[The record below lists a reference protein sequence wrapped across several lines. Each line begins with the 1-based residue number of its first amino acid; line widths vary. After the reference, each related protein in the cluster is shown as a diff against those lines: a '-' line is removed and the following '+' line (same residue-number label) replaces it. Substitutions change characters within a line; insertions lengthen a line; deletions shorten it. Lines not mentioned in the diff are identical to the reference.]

1 MVTVYGMLSSL
12 ATLLVPFA
20 STLGFWTLL
29 AVRVV
34 QGFGVATSYVAMSTI
49 SEEWAPLSESGM
61 FLCLISCHF
70 QVTNLF

>member
-34 QGFGVATSYVAMSTI
+34 QGFGVATSYVAMS
-49 SEEWAPLSESGM
+49 
-61 FLCLISCHF
+61 
-70 QVTNLF
+70 